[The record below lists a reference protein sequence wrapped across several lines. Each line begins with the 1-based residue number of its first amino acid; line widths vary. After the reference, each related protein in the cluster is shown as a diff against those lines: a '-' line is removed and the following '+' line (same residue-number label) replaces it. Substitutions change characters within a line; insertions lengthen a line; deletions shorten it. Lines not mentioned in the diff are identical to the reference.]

1 MTLAVHPPGGR
12 ESIGVLSKKILIY
25 TASLMLSGALTGFLY
40 SILFFLIGTLLPEPV
55 KIMILSSLA
64 FLYILHEGGIF
75 RLKVPQHHWQI
86 PSTWVNRGDGRDL
99 MVWGTVLGAGIFT
112 YIPHVSF
119 YILYLFTGFF
129 MNPLIG
135 IPMGALYGFSRMLPT
150 WGLALASRMSGRQR
164 ALDLTRAKGVKI
176 LNRGLNGIVLMMTLI
191 YLVLQA

>member
-75 RLKVPQHHWQI
+75 RLKVSRSIIGRFP
-86 PSTWVNRGDGRDL
+86 PPGSTGGMDG
-99 MVWGTVLGAGIFT
+99 I
-112 YIPHVSF
+112 
-119 YILYLFTGFF
+119 
-129 MNPLIG
+129 
-135 IPMGALYGFSRMLPT
+135 
-150 WGLALASRMSGRQR
+150 
-164 ALDLTRAKGVKI
+164 
-176 LNRGLNGIVLMMTLI
+176 
-191 YLVLQA
+191 